1 MKRFAMIA
9 LCAVSNAYAQID
21 RAGNVIESDY
31 GSSGGGLNG
40 LVFVFIGV
48 LLGMLAPLVVEN
60 LDAKF
65 AMIAGG
71 VLGAVATV
79 VINIIR

>member
-1 MKRFAMIA
+1 MKRIAMIA
-9 LCAVSNAYAQID
+9 ALAISNAHAQLD

-31 GSSGGGLNG
+31 SESGGGLNG

-48 LLGMLAPLVVEN
+48 LVGLAAPLAIPN

-71 VLGAVATV
+71 VVGLVVQIMVATL
-79 VINIIR
+79 R

>member
-1 MKRFAMIA
+1 MKRITAATLFVA
-9 LCAVSNAYAQID
+9 SSAYAQLY
-21 RAGNVIESDY
+21 RSGNIIEEEVS
-31 GSSGGGLNG
+31 SSGNGLNG

-48 LLGMLAPLVVEN
+48 ILGMLAPLVIEN

-71 VLGAVATV
+71 VIGAIVTV
-79 VINIIR
+79 LINVIR